1 MQRYSCLV
9 VNSPQNLNWIVIL
22 PSCVSVL
29 NAVNMEHPA
38 PSDNNKENSEKKGAK
53 QQNQQPS
60 GFEKSPLLPPMEQR
74 STVGKNAGLLDAE
87 QDYTP
92 QDIAEYI
99 FWTGDERRIALA
111 LNDFLQDQ
119 LVSEQSIM
127 SMLTMK

>member
-1 MQRYSCLV
+1 
-9 VNSPQNLNWIVIL
+9 
-22 PSCVSVL
+22 
-29 NAVNMEHPA
+29 MEHPA
-38 PSDNNKENSEKKGAK
+38 RSDNYNENSEKNQVKLQNK
-53 QQNQQPS
+53 QSS

-74 STVGKNAGLLDAE
+74 STVGKNAGLLDTQ

-119 LVSEQSIM
+119 LVSKQSKM
-127 SMLTMK
+127 SFLVKSLLCDTRNGPA

>member
-1 MQRYSCLV
+1 M
-9 VNSPQNLNWIVIL
+9 
-22 PSCVSVL
+22 SVFHI
-29 NAVNMEHPA
+29 VNMEHPTQ
-38 PSDNNKENSEKKGAK
+38 SDNNNENSEKNQVK
-53 QQNQQPS
+53 QQNQQS
-60 GFEKSPLLPPMEQR
+60 TRFEKSPLLPPMEER
-74 STVGKNAGLLDAE
+74 STVDKNAGVLNAE

-127 SMLTMK
+127 SY

>member
-1 MQRYSCLV
+1 M
-9 VNSPQNLNWIVIL
+9 
-22 PSCVSVL
+22 SVF
-29 NAVNMEHPA
+29 NTVNMEHPV
-38 PSDNNKENSEKKGAK
+38 PSDNDNENSEKNAAK
-53 QQNQQPS
+53 QQKQLPS
-60 GFEKSPLLPPMEQR
+60 GFEKSSLLPPMEER
-74 STVGKNAGLLDAE
+74 STVDKNAGVLNAE

-127 SMLTMK
+127 SY